1 MTQAHDI
8 LARRR
13 WLMLAGASAITAL
26 VPTLGWSDD
35 DEDEGDAGSSTS
47 AISPAATGLTG
58 RMVVVGGGMAGVT
71 AAKYLRLWGGSGLTI
86 TLVEPATTYVSNI
99 MSNLVLNGSRTVTSL
114 GYTHGKLTTQYGVNI
129 VRASVTGIDK
139 ANKTLTLS
147 DGVSLPYDRLV
158 LAPGVEFEDAYGLT
172 QTDYE
177 TRTPHAWRAG
187 PQTQLLR
194 DQLAAMPSNGT
205 FVMTIPKAPYRCP
218 PGPYER
224 ACLVA
229 DFLKTTKGSGSK
241 VIVLDENFPTDAANP
256 YTAIQA
262 EAHTFTQAFTVTHAG
277 VVDYQPGV
285 TDIRIDPATK
295 AVSYTDRMGVP
306 HTVNP
311 QVVNPIPPH
320 RASGSSA
327 SGWLTQAGLAN
338 GANGKWALV
347 NALSFES
354 TAAGAA
360 GVHVIGDASQC
371 GLPKAGH
378 VANQEA
384 KICADAIVR
393 ALSGQQP
400 DPAPVANS
408 ACYSPITASTASWLT
423 AVYQYDEVNKKFVV
437 ANGDGKGN
445 GGITAGAKPVE
456 SATISSKN
464 FQQMN
469 TWFNALMGDSFA

>member
-1 MTQAHDI
+1 MTQAHDT

-35 DEDEGDAGSSTS
+35 DEDEGDAGSSTT

-58 RMVVVGGGMAGVT
+58 RLVVVGGGMAGVT

-114 GYTHGKLTTQYGVNI
+114 GYTHGNLGAKYGVNV
-129 VRASVTGIDK
+129 VRAAVIGIDK
-139 ANKTLTLS
+139 AARVVTLS
-147 DGVSLPYDRLV
+147 DGSQLPYDRLV

-194 DQLAAMPSNGT
+194 DQLVAMPSGGT

-229 DFLKTTKGSGSK
+229 DYLKTVKGTGSK
-241 VIVLDENFPTDAANP
+241 VIVLDENTPTDAANP
-256 YTAIQA
+256 YSAIQA
-262 EAHTFTQAFTVTHAG
+262 EAHTFTQAFSVIHAG
-277 VVDYQPGV
+277 VVDYQPSV
-285 TDIRIDPATK
+285 TGIQIDPATR
-295 AVSYTDRMGVP
+295 AVSYTDRMGVA
-306 HTVNP
+306 HSVTP

-320 RASGSSA
+320 RATGSSA
-327 SGWLTQAGLAN
+327 SGWLAPAGLAN
-338 GANGKWALV
+338 SANGKWAVV
-347 NALSFES
+347 NVLSFES
-354 TAAGAA
+354 TATGAA

-393 ALSGQQP
+393 LLGGQQP

-423 AVYQYDEVNKKFVV
+423 AVYQYEGGTFKV
-437 ANGDGKGN
+437 ANG
-445 GGITAGAKPVE
+445 GGAPAGAKPVE
-456 SATISSKN
+456 SASISSKN

-469 TWFNALMGDSFA
+469 TWFNTLMGDSFA

>member
-1 MTQAHDI
+1 MTQAHNI

-35 DEDEGDAGSSTS
+35 DEDEGESGSST

-114 GYTHGKLTTQYGVNI
+114 GYTHGNLTTKYGVNI

-139 ANKTLTLS
+139 VNKTLMLS
-147 DGVSLPYDRLV
+147 DGVSLPYDRVV

-187 PQTQLLR
+187 AQTQLLR
-194 DQLAAMPSNGT
+194 DQLAAMPSGGT

-229 DFLKTTKGSGSK
+229 DFLKTTKGAGSK
-241 VIVLDENFPTDAANP
+241 VIVLDENTPTDAANP
-256 YTAIQA
+256 YSAIQA
-262 EAHTFTQAFTVTHAG
+262 EAHTFTQAFSVIHAG
-277 VVDYQPGV
+277 VIDYQPGV
-285 TDIRIDPATK
+285 TGISIDPATK
-295 AVSYTDRMGVP
+295 AVSYTDRMGVL

-320 RASGSSA
+320 RATGSGA
-327 SGWLTQAGLAN
+327 TGWLTQAGLAN
-338 GANGKWALV
+338 SANGKWAVV
-347 NALSFES
+347 NVLSFES
-354 TAAGAA
+354 TAAGAT

-393 ALSGQQP
+393 ALGGQQP

-423 AVYQYDEVNKKFVV
+423 AVYQYDAVNAKFVV
-437 ANGDGKGN
+437 ANN
-445 GGITAGAKPVE
+445 GGVTTGAKPVE

-469 TWFNALMGDSFA
+469 TWFNTLMGDSFA

>member
-1 MTQAHDI
+1 MTQAHNT

-26 VPTLGWSDD
+26 VPTLGWSDG
-35 DEDEGDAGSSTS
+35 DEDEGDGDSSSNT

-71 AAKYLRLWGGSGLTI
+71 AAKYLRLWGGSGLSI

-114 GYTHGKLTTQYGVNI
+114 GYTHGNLTSRYGVNV
-129 VRASVTGIDK
+129 VRASLTAIDT
-139 ANKTLTLS
+139 ANKSLTLS
-147 DGVSLPYDRLV
+147 DGASLPYDRLV

-194 DQLAAMPSNGT
+194 DQLATMPSNGT

-229 DFLKTTKGSGSK
+229 DFLKTHKGGGSK

-262 EAHTFTQAFTVTHAG
+262 EAHSFTQAYTVTHAG

-285 TDIRIDPATK
+285 TDIAIDPVTK

-306 HTVNP
+306 HTVTP

-320 RASGSSA
+320 RATGSSA
-327 SGWLTQAGLAN
+327 TGWLTQAGLAN
-338 GANGKWALV
+338 GASGKWALV
-347 NALSFES
+347 NVLSFES
-354 TAAGAA
+354 TAAGAT

-423 AVYQYDEVNKKFVV
+423 AVYQYDSVNKKFVV
-437 ANGDGKGN
+437 ANN
-445 GGITAGAKPVE
+445 GGVTAGAKPVE
-456 SATISSKN
+456 AASASSQN

-469 TWFNALMGDSFA
+469 TWFNTLMGDAFA

>member
-1 MTQAHDI
+1 MTQAHNI

-26 VPTLGWSDD
+26 VPALGWSDD
-35 DEDEGDAGSSTS
+35 DEDEDEGDSGSST

-114 GYTHGKLTTQYGVNI
+114 GYTHGNLTTKYGVNI

-139 ANKTLTLS
+139 ANKTLMLS

-194 DQLAAMPSNGT
+194 DQLAAMPSGGT

-229 DFLKTTKGSGSK
+229 DFLKTTKGAGSK
-241 VIVLDENFPTDAANP
+241 VVVLDENTPTDAANP
-256 YTAIQA
+256 YSAIQA
-262 EAHTFTQAFTVTHAG
+262 EAHTFTQAFSVIHAG
-277 VVDYQPGV
+277 VIDYQPGV
-285 TDIRIDPATK
+285 TGITIDPATK
-295 AVSYTDRMGVP
+295 VVSYTDRMGVL

-320 RASGSSA
+320 RATGSGA
-327 SGWLTQAGLAN
+327 TGWLTQAGLAN
-338 GANGKWALV
+338 SANGKWAVV
-347 NALSFES
+347 NVLSFES
-354 TAAGAA
+354 TAAGAT

-423 AVYQYDEVNKKFVV
+423 AVYQYDAVNAKFVV
-437 ANGDGKGN
+437 ANN
-445 GGITAGAKPVE
+445 GGVTTGAKPVE

-469 TWFNALMGDSFA
+469 TWFNTLMGDSFA

>member
-1 MTQAHDI
+1 MTQQLDI

-35 DEDEGDAGSSTS
+35 DSDSDNGGSSSTS
-47 AISPAATGLTG
+47 AISPATTHLTG
-58 RMVVVGGGMAGVT
+58 QLVVVGGGMAGVT
-71 AAKYLRLWGGSGLTI
+71 AAKYLRLWGGSGLSI
-86 TLVEPATTYVSNI
+86 TLVEPTTTYVSNI
-99 MSNLVLNGSRTVTSL
+99 MSNLVLNGSKTLTSL
-114 GYTHGKLTTQYGVNI
+114 GYTHGSLSSKYGVKI
-129 VRASVTGIDK
+129 VRASVTGINT
-139 ANKTLTLS
+139 ANKSLSLS
-147 DGVSLPYDRLV
+147 DGSSLPYDRLV

-172 QTDYE
+172 QADYD

-194 DQLAAMPSNGT
+194 DQLAAMPNSST

-229 DFLKTTKGSGSK
+229 DYLKTAKGAGSK
-241 VIVLDENFPTDAANP
+241 VIVLDENLPTDANNP

-262 EAHTFTQAFTVTHAG
+262 EAHTFTQAFSVTHAG
-277 VVDYQPGV
+277 VIDYRSGV
-285 TDIRIDPATK
+285 SSIQINPVTK
-295 AVSYTDRMGVP
+295 AVTYTDTLGAP
-306 HTVNP
+306 HTISA

-320 RASGSSA
+320 RATGSA
-327 SGWLTQAGLAN
+327 AGGWLTAAGLAN
-338 GANGKWALV
+338 GASGKWALV
-347 NALSFES
+347 DMLSFES
-354 TAAGAA
+354 TAEP
-360 GVHVIGDASQC
+360 GVHVIGDAAQC

-393 ALSGQQP
+393 LMGGQQP
-400 DPAPVANS
+400 DPSPVANS
-408 ACYSPITASTASWLT
+408 ACYSPITATTASWLT
-423 AVYQYDEVNKKFVV
+423 AVYQYDSVNRKYVV
-437 ANGDGKGN
+437 AHGDGNGN
-445 GGITAGAKPVE
+445 SGITTGAKAVE
-456 SATISSKN
+456 SSNVSSQN

-469 TWFNALMGDSFA
+469 TWFNTLMSDSFA

>member
-1 MTQAHDI
+1 MTQQHNL

-13 WLMLAGASAITAL
+13 WLMLAGASTITAL
-26 VPTLGWSDD
+26 VPTIGWTD
-35 DEDEGDAGSSTS
+35 DEGDEDDSGSSTT
-47 AISPAATGLTG
+47 AITPAATGLTG
-58 RMVVVGGGMAGVT
+58 KMVVVGGGMAGVT

-114 GYTHGKLTTQYGVNI
+114 GYTHGNLSSKYGVNI

-139 ANKTLTLS
+139 SARMITLS
-147 DGVSLPYDRLV
+147 DGTQLPYDRLV

-172 QTDYE
+172 QADYE

-187 PQTQLLR
+187 TQTQLLR
-194 DQLAAMPSNGT
+194 DQLAAMSNGST

-229 DFLKTTKGSGSK
+229 DYLKTTKGTGSK
-241 VIVLDENFPTDAANP
+241 VIVLDENLPTDPANP
-256 YTAIQA
+256 YSAIQA
-262 EAHTFTQAFTVTHAG
+262 EAHTFTQAFSVIHAG

-285 TDIRIDPATK
+285 TGIQIDPVTK
-295 AVSYTDRMGVP
+295 AVSYTDRMGVAR
-306 HTVNP
+306 TVSA

-320 RASGSSA
+320 RATGSSA
-327 SGWLTQAGLAN
+327 GGWLTQAGLAN
-338 GANGKWALV
+338 STNGKWAVV
-347 NALSFES
+347 NVLSFES
-354 TAAGAA
+354 TAAGAT

-393 ALSGQQP
+393 LLGGQQP
-400 DPAPVANS
+400 APAPVANS
-408 ACYSPITASTASWLT
+408 ACYSPITATTASWLT
-423 AVYQYDEVNKKFVV
+423 AVYQYEGGVFKV
-437 ANGDGKGN
+437 ANG
-445 GGITAGAKPVE
+445 GGVTAGAKPVE
-456 SATISSKN
+456 SSSINSKN

-469 TWFNALMGDSFA
+469 TWFNTLMGDSFA

>member
-1 MTQAHDI
+1 MTQAHTP

-13 WLMLAGASAITAL
+13 WLMLAGASTITAL
-26 VPTLGWSDD
+26 VPTLGWGDD
-35 DEDEGDAGSSTS
+35 DEDEGDSGSGS
-47 AISPAATGLTG
+47 AVISPTATGLTG
-58 RMVVVGGGMAGVT
+58 RLVVVGGGMAGVT

-114 GYTHGKLTTQYGVNI
+114 GYTHGNLSSKYGVNI

-139 ANKTLTLS
+139 TGRSITLS
-147 DGVSLPYDRLV
+147 DGSTLTYDRLV
-158 LAPGVEFEDAYGLT
+158 LAPGVAFEDAYGLT
-172 QTDYE
+172 QNDYD

-194 DQLAAMPSNGT
+194 DQLVAMPNGGT

-229 DFLKTTKGSGSK
+229 DYLKTAKGAGCQ
-241 VIVLDENFPTDAANP
+241 VIVLDENLPTDANNP

-262 EAHTFTQAFTVTHAG
+262 EAHSFTQAFSVTHAG
-277 VVDYQPGV
+277 VIDYRSGV
-285 TDIRIDPATK
+285 GNIQIDPDTK
-295 AVSYTDRMGVP
+295 VVRWTDALGAP
-306 HTVNP
+306 QSANA
-311 QVVNPIPPH
+311 QVVNPIPPQ
-320 RASGSSA
+320 RATGSA
-327 SGWLTQAGLAN
+327 PGDWLATAGLAN
-338 GANGKWALV
+338 GAGGKWALV
-347 NALSFES
+347 DVLSFEC
-354 TAAGAA
+354 TAAPGI
-360 GVHVIGDASQC
+360 HVIGDASQC

-393 ALSGQQP
+393 LMSGQQP

-423 AVYQYDEVNKKFVV
+423 AVYQYDSVNRKFVV
-437 ANGDGKGN
+437 ANGDGKGT
-445 GGITAGAKPVE
+445 GGLTAGAKPVE
-456 SATISSKN
+456 AASASSEN
-464 FQQMN
+464 FKQMN
-469 TWFNALMGDSFA
+469 TWFNTLMGDSFA